1 MSGAGFVDT
10 ARVRRSFAQVA
21 DRYGEGDFFAREIDR
36 RMLERLDYV
45 RLAPQRILD
54 LGCSRGASLAAL
66 RGRYPEARG
75 VGVDGVEA
83 MLPRQAASPLWR
95 RWWPAAGAASP
106 TFVAADAARLPFA
119 ADRFGLVW
127 SNLLLHW
134 LDDPLPALAEGHRV
148 LETGG
153 LLMFS
158 TLGPDTLRE
167 LRECFADGHGHVQR
181 TIDMH
186 DLGDM
191 LVSCGFAD
199 PVMDMEVITLTYDS
213 LAALGRDLRAAG
225 STCAMG
231 DRRRGLMGRA
241 SWAALNAAYETRRRE
256 GKLPATFEVVYGHA
270 WKAAPKKTADG
281 RSIIRFAAR

>member
-1 MSGAGFVDT
+1 MSGAGFVDA
-10 ARVRRSFAQVA
+10 ARVRRSFARVA
-21 DRYGEGDFFAREIDR
+21 GRYAEGDFFAREIDR

-54 LGCSRGASLAAL
+54 LGCSRGASLAPL
-66 RGRYPEARG
+66 GERYPEASC
-75 VGVDGVEA
+75 VGVDGVEC
-83 MLPRQAASPLWR
+83 MLPRRLASPLWR
-95 RWWPAAGAASP
+95 RWWTGGGPASV
-106 TFVAADAARLPFA
+106 TYVAADAGCLPFA

-134 LDDPLPALAEGHRV
+134 LDDPLRALAEAHRV

-167 LRECFADGHGHVQR
+167 LRDSFTDGHGHVQR

-213 LAALGRDLRAAG
+213 LSALIKELRAAG

-270 WKAAPKKTADG
+270 WKAAPRKTADG
-281 RSIIRFAAR
+281 RSIIRFAER